1 MRVLLVNDDG
11 PPSTISPHV
20 LGLWETLQSE
30 LGWQVS
36 VVLPS
41 FQKSWGGM
49 AMTISTPV
57 SVWYYYPLRGNYDG
71 KMPKTDSSWSAA
83 RRPIAEDEVG
93 EWILLDGVS
102 LSVLSSRGVME

>member
-1 MRVLLVNDDG
+1 
-11 PPSTISPHV
+11 
-20 LGLWETLQSE
+20 
-30 LGWQVS
+30 
-36 VVLPS
+36 
-41 FQKSWGGM
+41 
-49 AMTISTPV
+49 MTISTPV